1 MAFLKYVQRLIP
13 GLPFN
18 MATQTQVTK
27 TAGGNY
33 DTPVGVGGTINNNTG
48 QLISSPQV
56 STTHDAAAL
65 NSHMSGNTPSI
76 SFPNAPVAPTQSV
89 SNNTSV
95 TSPIPS
101 ADEIINAGNSQTPAE
116 KTNKSLLDKVAALI
130 GQKKGQTQLTNEAE
144 TAAGVPTLQ
153 KAVNDLNTQLEGLNN
168 QATDLQ
174 NQASQGGA
182 IQNQEQQNA
191 LGRGITTAGL
201 APQTA
206 GDLRKNQIQQSA
218 IASQALTVK
227 SAIYGAQGNL
237 SLAKDAADKAA
248 NAQYEEEQNQLDY
261 QQALINANLPQMN
274 KEEKN
279 QAALVQAKLA
289 DRQSMID
296 NAKEDK
302 KTIIALA
309 VQAMTNN
316 PGNSAVQYA
325 AQQALAE
332 SNKPQPD
339 LQTALG
345 LVGKYQQ
352 DPNDVALKVQQLIKL
367 RNDNSATTSS
377 QVLSPYTKTSY
388 DGSQY
393 VDLSTLT
400 PSEKAKYAQL
410 ATAQGIPIVL
420 TAMDADKIGHIAV
433 TKSNLNDI
441 MNSFNAIPVNVDNP
455 FTQGLAN
462 SVKSFF
468 GDADIRAYKN
478 YRTSA
483 INALQALAGGTG
495 SGLRINQSEINAAV
509 NDIPIVEGAYADTPA
524 SAQKK
529 IDNLN
534 GQIDKWQ
541 TQILGGGNT
550 GTNDANTQVVNGVTY
565 VKHADGLYYPK

>member
-1 MAFLKYVQRLIP
+1 
-13 GLPFN
+13 

-182 IQNQEQQNA
+182 IQNTEQQNA

-279 QAALVQAKLA
+279 QAALVQSQLA

-352 DPNDVALKVQQLIKL
+352 DPNDVALKIAQLQAS
-367 RNDNSATTSS
+367 RAST
-377 QVLSPYTKTSY
+377 TKTNLEIDQLKQTGQSL
-388 DGSQY
+388 DASKQNTGAPLTNNTTAISNLIQSNK
-393 VDLSTLT
+393 LSGGTKT
-400 PSEKAKYAQL
+400 QL
-410 ATAQGIPIVL
+410 ANIL
-420 TAMDADKIGHIAV
+420 
-433 TKSNLNDI
+433 
-441 MNSFNAIPVNVDNP
+441 
-455 FTQGLAN
+455 
-462 SVKSFF
+462 SV
-468 GDADIRAYKN
+468 
-478 YRTSA
+478 
-483 INALQALAGGTG
+483 
-495 SGLRINQSEINAAV
+495 INAAGALATGNPDGAFSGV
-509 NDIPIVEGAYADTPA
+509 YPGAGVLNAVAGAFGKKDEATIKNEGYLDATNLRVQQWA
-524 SAQKK
+524 SGASLTKQ
-529 IDNLN
+529 
-534 GQIDKWQ
+534 QIDQVNKLVPNENDSDSQ
-541 TQILGGGNT
+541 VRSKLNSLTNYMLTATQSQLQSEGINFVPQSVDLFDKTGSKGTTVMTGPGGTYNVP
-550 GTNDANTQVVNGVTY
+550 NDQVATFKANGY
-565 VKHADGLYYPK
+565 K